1 MVNLLNIARTL
12 DAESQIPD
20 NTIAQ
25 PVAPSMNTQLLAPRP
40 GLLDNTGMADIQ
52 RGLNDI
58 QLCQQILLLFASVGE
73 GIELLAVDRVQILDV
88 PQPVVDHSKLF
99 LGQRG
104 SNTSAAIVSA
114 NDDMADLEDVDGVLE
129 DRQQVHVGVGDHV
142 GDVAVDENLAGIQ
155 VDDLVCRH
163 TRIRAA
169 YIILNVRQIELSI
182 KCPFISFNHL

>member
-1 MVNLLNIARTL
+1 MVRLDLIHDMVNLLNITRTL

-20 NTIAQ
+20 DTIAQ
-25 PVAPSMNTQLLAPRP
+25 SVAPSMDTQLLAPRP

-52 RGLNDI
+52 CRLDDV

-88 PQPVVDHSKLF
+88 PQPVIDHSKLL

-104 SNTSAAIVSA
+104 SDTSAAVMSA
-114 NDDMADLEDVDGVLE
+114 DDNVANLENVDGVLE
-129 DRQQVHVGVGDHV
+129 DRQQVHIGVGDDI

-155 VDDLVCRH
+155 VDDLVCRN

-169 YIILNVRQIELSI
+169 YIFE
-182 KCPFISFNHL
+182 

>member
-1 MVNLLNIARTL
+1 MARLDLIHDMVNFLNITRPL

-20 NTIAQ
+20 DTIAQ

-52 RGLNDI
+52 CGLDDI
-58 QLCQQILLLFASVGE
+58 QLRQQILLFFASVGKS
-73 GIELLAVDRVQILDV
+73 IELLAVDRVQIFDV
-88 PQPVVDHSKLF
+88 PQPVIDHSKLL

-104 SNTSAAIVSA
+104 SDTSAAIVSA
-114 NDDMADLEDVDGVLE
+114 DDDVADLEDVDGVLE
-129 DRQQVHVGVGDHV
+129 DRQQVHIGVGDDV

-169 YIILNVRQIELSI
+169 YIFE
-182 KCPFISFNHL
+182 